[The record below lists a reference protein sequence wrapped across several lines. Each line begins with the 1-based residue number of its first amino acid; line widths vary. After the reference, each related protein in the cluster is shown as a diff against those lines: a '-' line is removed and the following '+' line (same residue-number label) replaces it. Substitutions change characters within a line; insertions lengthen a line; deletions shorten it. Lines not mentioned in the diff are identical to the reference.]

1 VRTTTARGRSEGMSR
16 FVSFLRTLPQRL
28 WWVTLFF
35 AVLAF
40 FTQMAIAV
48 ARSGA
53 VAWEL
58 LLAEFTFTVVL
69 LALPVGIAWKGK
81 QENSLWFAGGGLI
94 LLAVMARIF
103 FF

>member
-1 VRTTTARGRSEGMSR
+1 LRPERTRKS
-16 FVSFLRTLPQRL
+16 VSFLRNLPQRI

-53 VAWEL
+53 VGWEL

-81 QENSLWFAGGGLI
+81 QENSLWYAGGGLI

>member
-1 VRTTTARGRSEGMSR
+1 MTKGSR
-16 FVSFLRTLPQRL
+16 MLRTLPTRL

-48 ARSGA
+48 ARSGV

-58 LLAEFTFTVVL
+58 LLAEFTFTIVL
-69 LALPVGIAWKGK
+69 LALPVGVAWKGK
-81 QENSLWFAGGGLI
+81 QENSLWYAGGGLF

>member
-1 VRTTTARGRSEGMSR
+1 VVDREQGET
-16 FVSFLRTLPQRL
+16 VSFLRSLPQSL

-48 ARSGA
+48 VRSGG
-53 VAWEL
+53 VAIEQ
-58 LLAEFTFTVVL
+58 LLAEFAFTLVL
-69 LALPVGIAWKGK
+69 LALPVGIAWHGR
-81 QENSLWFAGGGLI
+81 QANSLWYAGGGLV
-94 LLAVMARIF
+94 LLATMARIF